1 MLHLNLALFATL
13 LSLSSFAQ
21 DVADYW
27 PKGQV
32 PLETEHV
39 KILFA
44 KDMPADTALVTV
56 DKVKLKNCAWDTR
69 RILHCKFAQPLEPDS
84 TYQILIGKERREFR
98 TMSVFLADY
107 RETLEDG
114 KFRLKFT
121 FSQPIATKGLTVALT
136 CGKKPAQSY
145 MGDLSKTGLF
155 SLPVKAPAN
164 EVCTFSFPVGVK
176 DLSGKMRSLPGAWLL
191 RAGMPKVS
199 EEELYYLALRGASC
213 AGRSFWDTAQAQK
226 DGISMPVLECALGD
240 VVNLSM
246 TEPATKTLIV
256 RPGNPAIKKDQ
267 WGNVSLEVPKS
278 GLASFTVIARDEQK
292 PHLTSGFIIKLRPQ
306 ELLNKSYAELADE
319 GAYFEG
325 SKPFLTQLN
334 HRSAPLVELSAKE
347 LTRGK
352 DIIAAVQREEYY
364 YNRRKPQDSM
374 PAGKTFQLAIDGIEG
389 FKSGIDLTRLDDFK
403 PGIWWVQSEVKVPA
417 LSDPSSVAP
426 GTQAERTSAAVLQFS
441 DLGIHLKRGL
451 RGSLVWVF
459 RLSSGKPVAGAE
471 ISISR
476 KGDAVEVGETG
487 KDGTLLIPASE
498 AVEANGVVIA
508 QHKDHIVAL
517 PLTYMTQS
525 GITNWDYGFSMADEA
540 DLNWQYDAIPSNP
553 LYRPGEKGALKIYA
567 RKTGL
572 MGPELAEH
580 MAVPWKITDPHGEKI
595 AEGKADF
602 NKFGTAVVD
611 FSLKNEAVTGKYT
624 LTISDRYVM
633 EPFSVEVFTTPT
645 LKVTMDPLTKSKAPL
660 NVSGT
665 VEFHV
670 GGGVQGSKGEAA
682 LVVRPRAFTPPS
694 ASLYSA
700 FEFYVRDTSTTA
712 ELIGKSEFKTDKEGR
727 FSARFSKV
735 DLPEYGSLLAE
746 ATVTDGDGMTV
757 SGRTEMTVSNRG
769 WFPGSK
775 LDDYVIDD
783 GTPVKAQIIVL
794 STQGEPISGVKA
806 HYELKRR
813 TWTTV
818 RRLGSGNVYY
828 YDSEM
833 KEENAGTCDVM
844 TETAAVTC
852 PITPKGEGSY
862 VLNITTS
869 FQGKQG
875 AVREHHFWVP
885 GPNSWAWGPR
895 NNHDRIDVK
904 PEKSSYEFGEKARFI
919 VQSPYK
925 EGEALVTVE
934 RYGVIRHEV
943 VKFSGGFWTYELP
956 LEDSAYVPG
965 VFVSVVL
972 LKGRSGEKFEGGV
985 DLGRPSFKM
994 GYAQINVSRQPTILN
1009 VEASTAA
1016 RFSPGEEV
1024 EVSLSVKDWK
1034 GRKVDGE
1041 LAVTVVDDAVLQLV
1055 PSYKSFFEVL
1065 DTFYHIKGLGVWNY
1079 QTLTRLIGR
1088 RSFGKKGAA
1097 AGGGGGNGLEELRS
1111 NFKTVA
1117 HWEPVLAI
1125 KDGKAKLKFKLP
1137 DNLTQW
1143 RVIAVA
1149 VDEKNRFG
1157 EGETTFKA
1165 VLPLMLTPFFPP
1177 FLRSGDSFSGAF
1189 GVQNATEEALKAEL
1203 TAKISGA
1210 LPANVSQTKDVAP
1223 GIRELLSFPFT
1234 TDKAGQ
1240 LTLEAR
1246 VSAQKYKD
1254 GVSITLPVKSDP
1266 GAAHVSGGLVPLTAT
1281 QALDFTM
1288 PKGAIAG
1295 STRVRVYFTKSL
1307 LDGLDE
1313 AFKYVV
1319 HYPYGCWEQQTTGA
1333 LFLTEYKEMEPWL
1346 AEFKFEAKE
1355 GDPRKAIQDYINK
1368 APNYQRPDGSMGYY
1382 PGDYAGDPYLTVF
1395 TGHAFGVYKKAGFTI
1410 PQIVEEKLRQRLLA
1424 MKDHAGDMGRFTDFK
1439 ESMNAHIAAIL
1450 VGLNDPEGAKL
1461 ASRIYPKRA
1470 KMDLFGLG
1478 QLLKALPSQSSEAKA
1493 LVQELLKKS
1502 IPRDSVVVFTEKM
1515 PESAKNWLYS
1525 ERRGQCVVVDALL
1538 QQGMN
1543 AAIAAKMIQGLA
1555 PDKKTARWGNTQEN
1569 YFCFQAFRTYAR
1581 LFESTEKEAQVAW
1594 SMGKDEREIDVKRL
1608 QRPFV
1613 EYQEEDL
1620 KVSSKARAELKTG
1633 GNAYLHTR
1641 MYWAT
1646 NSADATASGNGFT
1659 LKKTALVKKGNAWV
1673 ELKGKEWTVKKGD
1686 VVKVTLQVIGT
1697 QDRYKVGLRDPIP
1710 AGWRALN
1717 PRLATTSIATQV
1729 AAGTDE
1735 PAAQPDYDWWDWETP
1750 MGFSASDM
1758 RLDSVQFFADRL
1770 GAAKSYQVEYLSQVT
1785 TVGEYLLPPT
1795 IVEEMYDEE
1804 WRANTAG
1811 VRVRVVD

>member
-1 MLHLNLALFATL
+1 MPIIILAIFFVLP
-13 LSLSSFAQ
+13 SFAQ
-21 DVADYW
+21 EVSDYW

-32 PLETEHV
+32 PLETAHV
-39 KILFA
+39 KVLFA
-44 KDMPADTALVTV
+44 QDMPADTSLVTV
-56 DKVKLKNCAWDTR
+56 DKVKLKDCVWDTR
-69 RILHCKFAQPLEPDS
+69 RVLNCKIAGSLEPDT
-84 TYQILIGKERREFR
+84 TYNLIIGKERREFR

-114 KFRLKFT
+114 KFRLKLT
-121 FSQPIATKGLTVALT
+121 FSQPVATKGLTVALT

-145 MGDLSKTGLF
+145 MGDLGKTGLF

-164 EVCTFSFPVGVK
+164 EVCSFSFPLGVK
-176 DLSGKMRSLPGAWLL
+176 DLSGKLRSVPGEWLL
-191 RAGMPKVS
+191 RAGMPKAS
-199 EEELYYLALRGASC
+199 EEDLYYLALRGVSC
-213 AGRSFWDTAQAQK
+213 GNRSFWDTAKAQA

-240 VVNLSM
+240 QVNLSM
-246 TEPATKTLIV
+246 TEPKTKKLIV
-256 RPGNPAIKKDQ
+256 RPGAPAIKTDQ
-267 WGNVSLEVPKS
+267 WGNVLLEVPKT
-278 GLASFTVIARDEQK
+278 GLASFTVIARDEAK

-306 ELLNKSYAELADE
+306 ELLSGNYAELADE

-325 SKPFLTQLN
+325 TKPFLTQLN
-334 HRSAPLVELSAKE
+334 HRSTPLVEISAKA
-347 LTRGK
+347 LSRPK

-374 PAGKTFQLAIDGIEG
+374 PEGKTFQLAIDGIEG
-389 FKSGIDLTRLDDFK
+389 FKSGIDLSRLEDFK
-403 PGIWWVQSEVKVPA
+403 AGIWWVQSEVKVPA

-426 GTQAERTSAAVLQFS
+426 GTAAERTSAAVLQFS

-459 RLSSGKPVAGAE
+459 RLSTGKPVSGAE
-471 ISISR
+471 VFIS
-476 KGDAVEVGETG
+476 KAGEAVEVGETS
-487 KDGTLLIPASE
+487 KDGTLVIPE
-498 AVEANGVVIA
+498 DQKVEANGVVIA
-508 QHKDHIVAL
+508 QYKEHMVAL

-525 GITNWDYGFSMADEA
+525 GITNWDFGHSLADEN

-572 MGPELAEH
+572 MGPELSEH
-580 MAVPWKITDPHGEKI
+580 KDVPWTLTDPRGEKI
-595 AEGKADF
+595 AEGKVDF
-602 NKFGTAVVD
+602 NKFGTAVVA
-611 FSLKNEAVTGKYT
+611 FSLKPEAATGKYT
-624 LTISDRYVM
+624 LNVSGRYVM

-645 LKVTMDPLTKSKAPL
+645 LKVTMDSLTKSKAPL
-660 NVSGT
+660 SIAGT

-682 LVVRPRAFTPPS
+682 LVVRSRPYTPPS
-694 ASLYSA
+694 SSLYSA
-700 FEFYVRDTSTTA
+700 FEFYVRDASGASA
-712 ELIGKSEFKTDKEGR
+712 ELVGKNEFTTDKEGR
-727 FSARFSKV
+727 FKASFDKV
-735 DLPEYGSLLAE
+735 DLPEYGTLIAE
-746 ATVTDGDGMTV
+746 ATVTDGDGMSV
-757 SGRTEMTVSNRG
+757 SGRTDLTVSNRG
-769 WFPGSK
+769 WFPGTK
-775 LDDYVIDD
+775 HDDYVVDE
-783 GTPVKAQIIVL
+783 GTPVKAQLIAL
-794 STQGEPISGVKA
+794 STEGEPVVGVKA
-806 HYELKRR
+806 RYELKRR

-833 KEENAGTCDVM
+833 KEENAGTCEVV
-844 TETAAVTC
+844 TATTPVTC

-862 VLNITTS
+862 FLTVSTS

-875 AVREHHFWVP
+875 PVREHYFWVP

-904 PEKSSYEFGEKARFI
+904 PEKASYEFGEKARFI

-972 LKGRSGEKFEGGV
+972 LKGRTGEKYEGGV

-994 GYAQINVSRQPTILN
+994 GYAQIQVSRQPTILK
-1009 VEASTAA
+1009 VEASTQA

-1024 EVSLSVKDWK
+1024 EVSLNVKDWK

-1041 LAVTVVDDAVLQLV
+1041 IAVTVVDDAVLQLV

-1117 HWEPVLAI
+1117 HWEPALEV

-1177 FLRSGDSFSGAF
+1177 FLRAGDSFSGAF
-1189 GVQNATEEALKAEL
+1189 GVQNATEEKLSAEL
-1203 TAKISGA
+1203 SAKITGA
-1210 LPANVSQTKDVAP
+1210 MPATVEQTKDVAP
-1223 GIRELLSFPFT
+1223 GVRELLSFPFT

-1246 VSAQKYKD
+1246 VKAKNYKD
-1254 GVSITLPVKSDP
+1254 GVAISLPVQSDP
-1266 GAAHVSGGLVPLTAT
+1266 GAAHVSGGLVPLTGT
-1281 QALDFTM
+1281 QALDFSM
-1288 PKGAIAG
+1288 PTGAIAG

-1319 HYPYGCWEQQTTGA
+1319 GYPYGCWEQQTTGA

-1346 AEFKFEAKE
+1346 AEFKFDAKK

-1368 APNYQRPDGSMGYY
+1368 APDYQRPDGSMGYY

-1410 PQIVEEKLRQRLLA
+1410 PKIVEEKLRARLLA

-1439 ESMNAHIAAIL
+1439 ESMNANIAAIL
-1450 VGLNDPEGAKL
+1450 VDLNDPEGHKL

-1470 KMDLFGLG
+1470 KMDLFGQG
-1478 QLLKALPSQSSEAKA
+1478 QLLKALPAQGPEGKA

-1502 IPRDSVVVFTEKM
+1502 IARDSVVVFTEKI

-1538 QQGMN
+1538 RHSMN
-1543 AAIAAKMIQGLA
+1543 PAIAAKMIQGLA

-1581 LFESTEKEAQVAW
+1581 LFESTEKEATVAW
-1594 SMGKDEREIDVKRL
+1594 TMGQDSRSLDVKRL

-1613 EYQEEDL
+1613 EYQEADL
-1620 KVSSKARAELKTG
+1620 KVSAKARAELKSG

-1641 MYWAT
+1641 MYWST
-1646 NSADATASGNGFT
+1646 NSADATAAGNGFT
-1659 LKKTALVKKGNAWV
+1659 LKKTALVKKGNTWV

-1697 QDRYKVGLRDPIP
+1697 QERYKVGLRDPIP

-1717 PRLATTSIATQV
+1717 PRLATTSVATQV

-1735 PAAQPDYDWWDWETP
+1735 PAEQPEYDWWDWETP
-1750 MGFSASDM
+1750 VGFSASDM

-1770 GAAKSYQVEYLSQVT
+1770 VAAKSYQVEYLAQVT

-1804 WRANTAG
+1804 WRANTVG
-1811 VRVRVVD
+1811 VRVRVTE